1 MPLRVVIPARST
13 FEEETNTF
21 RDFPER
27 MVFLEHSLLSMA
39 RWESVTKQCFF
50 TSKLDRNSFALYIQ
64 CMCEEYLTEEDALEI
79 LKRNR
84 KRIEDY
90 LFDDCIA
97 RKRSGGNRNAPSSN
111 QGRSK
116 FLPTEQIYF
125 HMFEL
130 GIPITCEKWHFSR
143 LASLMRL
150 YAQKNRKGG
159 KHKASPEQ
167 IARISAI
174 NRSRL
179 NGS

>member
-1 MPLRVVIPARST
+1 MPLRVVIPAKSI

-21 RDFPER
+21 QDFPDIEE
-27 MVFLEHSLLSMA
+27 MESMGCQ
-39 RWESVTKQCFF
+39 V
-50 TSKLDRNSFALYIQ
+50 
-64 CMCEEYLTEEDALEI
+64 CEEYLTEEDALEI

-150 YAQKNRKGG
+150 YAQKNKKGG
-159 KHKASPEQ
+159 KREASPEQ

-174 NRSRL
+174 NRRRL
-179 NGS
+179 NGSRSG

>member
-13 FEEETNTF
+13 FDEDTCTF
-21 RDFPER
+21 LDFPER
-27 MVFLEHSLLSMA
+27 AVFLEHSLLSMS
-39 RWESVTKQCFF
+39 RWEGITKECFF
-50 TSKLDRNSFALYIQ
+50 TAKLDRNKFGMYIQ
-64 CMCEEYLTEEDALEI
+64 CMCDEYLTEEDALEI
-79 LKRNR
+79 LKRYRNQ
-84 KRIEDY
+84 IEDY
-90 LFDDCIA
+90 IFDDRIA
-97 RKRSGGNRNAPSSN
+97 RKRTGGSRKASSN
-111 QGRSK
+111 NGGSK

-150 YAQKNRKGG
+150 YAAKNKKGG
-159 KHKASPEQ
+159 KRKASPEQ

-179 NGS
+179 NGG